1 MPGLAT
7 LVEAERSRLAGFMGA
22 TPFIVTEVDAD
33 HCRVETR
40 DLTIHFY
47 RRQGDWPIDSS
58 LELASVPT
66 AAVPLTDHIHTW
78 LVLKARGEDWPPPQS
93 ADPLAEEL
101 ARVSR
106 AVPILRDE
114 TALRETLVW
123 DAGYRDGFAEVA
135 RPWD

>member
-1 MPGLAT
+1 M
-7 LVEAERSRLAGFMGA
+7 AEQPSNDAAQIQRWLDEHR
-22 TPFIVTEVDAD
+22 ITEVECLIPDMAG
-33 HCRVETR
+33 
-40 DLTIHFY
+40 
-47 RRQGDWPIDSS
+47 Q
-58 LELASVPT
+58 
-66 AAVPLTDHIHTW
+66 
-78 LVLKARGEDWPPPQS
+78 ARGEDWPPPQS